1 MNLSQS
7 HRPGVRPMPDIPDP
21 MTSTKTRR
29 LIGILFGV
37 FFVVLA
43 VLIIAT
49 SDPHTRVAA
58 IAVSIVIGGLG
69 LDLIF
74 SILRRKRSLL
84 SRIGPLP

>member
-1 MNLSQS
+1 
-7 HRPGVRPMPDIPDP
+7 MPDIPDP